1 MKKAAYLGLNLVVQR
16 PPFPRSTPPC
26 QRVPAVSIDC
36 PVSQFSGRADGDSSR
51 GSPADVGQAI
61 EAEVAEWIDA
71 RAHLVDE
78 QGRRQVVRNGLLP
91 KRKITTGVG
100 QVEVQQPRVR
110 DRRPAEQA
118 EPFTSKILPPYLRKT
133 KSIEELIPWLYLKGV
148 STGDFSEALKAL
160 VGPDCPGL
168 SATTVTRLKSVWEEE
183 FQEWNQRSL
192 EGKQYVY
199 VWADGVHF
207 NIRLEEDRQCILVL
221 MGATADGK
229 KELIAVVD
237 GFRESEQ
244 SWKGLLLDVK
254 ARGLA
259 IDPKLAIGDGALG
272 FWKALQAS
280 VSEDTRATLLGPQDG
295 QRAGQTAQA
304 AAAGSEGEDCT
315 TSGWP
320 TRGQHANQ
328 AFDLFVETYEAKY
341 PEGRRVPDEGSR
353 SALGLLRL
361 PGRALDS
368 PADDQPD
375 RIHLRHGAVA
385 NETDQGERLSDRL
398 PDDGLQADAIGIEE
412 MAALNG
418 SNCYPT
424 SFKESLSSTESNK
437 NKPPPEK
444 LIHNF

>member
-1 MKKAAYLGLNLVVQR
+1 MRESTIDRFVVPVPQSRDVMTEILRAGAQKMLAQMIQQEVDDWLAERANLR
-16 PPFPRSTPPC
+16 
-26 QRVPAVSIDC
+26 
-36 PVSQFSGRADGDSSR
+36 
-51 GSPADVGQAI
+51 
-61 EAEVAEWIDA
+61 
-71 RAHLVDE
+71 DE
-78 QGRRQVVRNGLLP
+78 QGRRQVVRNGFLP

-100 QVEVQQPRVR
+100 PVEVQQPRVR
-110 DRRPAEQA
+110 DRRPADQA

-133 KSIEELIPWLYLKGV
+133 KSIEELIPWLYLKGI

-183 FQEWNQRSL
+183 FQEWNKRSL

-254 ARGLA
+254 ARGL
-259 IDPKLAIGDGALG
+259 GDRSEVGDRRRGVGLLEG
-272 FWKALQAS
+272 PQAS
-280 VSEDTRATLLGPQDG
+280 VSEDPGATLLGPQDG
-295 QRAGQTAQA
+295 QRAGQA
-304 AAAGSEGEDCT
+304 AEAAPGGSEGETARHLDGRHEGTCEP
-315 TSGWP
+315 GVRP
-320 TRGQHANQ
+320 VREDLRG
-328 AFDLFVETYEAKY
+328 EI

-353 SALGLLRL
+353 SSLGLLRL

-368 PADDQPD
+368 LADDQPD
-375 RIHLRHGAVA
+375 RIHLRHGAA
-385 NETDQGERLSDRL
+385 TNETDQGERLSDRL

-412 MAALNG
+412 MEALQRHP
-418 SNCYPT
+418 SAR
-424 SFKESLSSTESNK
+424 
-437 NKPPPEK
+437 
-444 LIHNF
+444 